1 MLCKGMTRKDFLSWN
16 LSDLQGFL
24 ADRDI
29 NKMNLKISATAYIE
43 EKNEVELNFQSKLV
57 LENGLVNLPDCSKLI
72 GGWFTAPYNLPN
84 TIYEQV
90 NTYLRDT
97 DAGKSIQGRE
107 VLAIFRTYK
116 ECDDSF
122 NKLKYSLLLCE
133 RFMSS

>member
-1 MLCKGMTRKDFLSWN
+1 
-16 LSDLQGFL
+16 
-24 ADRDI
+24 
-29 NKMNLKISATAYIE
+29 MNLKISATDYIE